1 MSYLVEVPVED
12 GDQILVEVTEPDT
25 DGLVPA
31 SRASEAIGR
40 AGTTLKSA
48 LGELGPMMRVLSEWA
63 KSSTPDEFTV
73 EFGLKLG
80 AKTSVIIAN
89 GTADVNFLVKLTWKK

>member
-1 MSYLVEVPVED
+1 MSYLLEVPVED
-12 GDQILVEVTEPDT
+12 GNHIFVEVTEPDA

-31 SRASEAIGR
+31 SRAGEAIGR
-40 AGTTLKSA
+40 ATTTLKSA
-48 LGELGPMMRVLSEWA
+48 FDELRPTMQVLSEWA
-63 KSSTPDEFTV
+63 KSSTPDEFAV

-89 GTADVNFLVKLTWKK
+89 GTAEVNFVVKMMWKK

>member
-1 MSYLVEVPVED
+1 MSYLLEVPVEE
-12 GDQILVEVTEPDT
+12 GSQILVEVTEPDI

-31 SRASEAIGR
+31 SRAGEAIGR
-40 AGTTLKSA
+40 ASTTLKSA
-48 LGELGPMMRVLSEWA
+48 LDELGPTMQVLSEWA
-63 KSSTPDEFTV
+63 KSGTPDEFTV

-89 GTADVNFLVKLTWKK
+89 GTAEVNFVVKLTWKK